1 MTRPN
6 PSEAPPGVG
15 DSERRADQQPRLHPA
30 VLFRWGVFAS
40 LGVLA
45 TLAAAAAV
53 YTARTVL
60 IRMAIAAFVAISLDP
75 AVRWLVR
82 KGVRRSIAVTIIFV
96 IALAL
101 TAAFLMS
108 VIPAMVSQF
117 RGLVD
122 DLPGYLTQLQDRSSR
137 FRELSDRYNL
147 TNQIQSIISS
157 APSKL
162 GSGLFGLTGRIFGA
176 LFSTLTVL
184 VLSIY
189 FMADLPR
196 LRNGLVRLFPR
207 ARRERMGRVADVVI
221 DKVGAY
227 MIGNLLISLV
237 AGLASFV
244 CFTVLK
250 VPFSVPLAFVV
261 ALTDLIPMI
270 GATLG
275 AVLVVAITLFA
286 TDLWPTTV
294 LVALFFVVYQQ
305 LENYLI
311 APRILR
317 STVNLSAAAV
327 LVAGLIGA
335 TALGLVGALMAIP
348 VAAAMKVLL
357 SEQLQARDDAEA
369 KGEGGPAVTGLA
381 ALDPDAEARE
391 EPRPSDS
398 DSDGAAREEPR
409 PSERDGAAR
418 TSVRSRGSAEDDP
431 RSTG

>member
-6 PSEAPPGVG
+6 PPEAPPGVG
-15 DSERRADQQPRLHPA
+15 DSERHADQEPRLRPM
-30 VLFRWGVFAS
+30 VLFRWGSFAS

-60 IRMAIAAFVAISLDP
+60 IRTAIALFIAISLDP

-82 KGVRRSIAVTIIFV
+82 RGVRRGLAVMIIFV

-101 TAAFLMS
+101 VTAFLMS

-117 RGLVD
+117 RGLVQ
-122 DLPGYLTQLQDRSSR
+122 DLPGYLAQLQDRSSR
-137 FRELSDRYNL
+137 FRALSDRFNL
-147 TNQIQSIISS
+147 TQQIQSIISS
-157 APSKL
+157 APSRL
-162 GSGLFGLTGRIFGA
+162 GSGLFGLTGRVFGA

-184 VLSIY
+184 VLAIY

-207 ARRERMGRVADVVI
+207 AHRSQMGRVADVVI

-227 MIGNLLISLV
+227 MIGNILISLV

-244 CFTVLK
+244 CLTVLK

-275 AVLVVAITLFA
+275 AIIVVVLALFA
-286 TDLWPTTV
+286 TELWPTTV
-294 LVALFFVVYQQ
+294 LVAIFFIVYQQ
-305 LENYLI
+305 VENYLI

-327 LVAGLIGA
+327 LVAGLIGG

-348 VAAAMKVLL
+348 VAAAMTVLL
-357 SEQLQARDDAEA
+357 SEQLQARDAAEA
-369 KGEGGPAVTGLA
+369 KADSAPAVTGLA
-381 ALDPDAEARE
+381 ALDADAE
-391 EPRPSDS
+391 
-398 DSDGAAREEPR
+398 AREEPR

-418 TSVRSRGSAEDDP
+418 TSVTSRGSAEDDP